1 MRLETALLCR
11 AHLTLGHWHER
22 ASTMLAEVWLRR
34 MIADGDS
41 SNIVKAQQL
50 SANAGRVL
58 DSRHGNRR
66 AAGMDQHEGWPASV
80 PIAYQGGK
88 TQITSCSLRL

>member
-58 DSRHGNRR
+58 LASIVGMGIAGLRAWISTRAGQQAYLLRTR
-66 AAGMDQHEGWPASV
+66 AAKP
-80 PIAYQGGK
+80 
-88 TQITSCSLRL
+88 RLQAAR